1 MSGSGT
7 ITAAAA
13 QELLVVLARRRP
25 GACGVNARVGI
36 PHAVLQ
42 DPQRML
48 PLVAFTSML
57 EAAACEFGNSTLGLE
72 LGKECRLSS
81 IGPVSRLM
89 QTARTAGDALEKFNR
104 YFGSIQTDTQST
116 LSVSNGQ
123 ARQAYA
129 ISDNAVRFR
138 VQDAGF
144 TLALEYSMLASFL
157 GSDWQP
163 SCVEF
168 EHAAGDDL
176 PFYRQQFDCP
186 LRFEKRENALIFP
199 ARLLARPLRDAD
211 ENLHARLEADL
222 ANTMAFRTR
231 QLDFI
236 ESIEAWVASSLC
248 RSDVTDI
255 EVVAADFGMSER
267 SFQRKL
273 AACGINYLDIRNRV
287 RSQIA
292 RCMLAESSLPV
303 TSVALHLGYSETSA
317 FSRGFKLQT
326 GESPGEFRRRERIA
340 A

>member
-1 MSGSGT
+1 M
-7 ITAAAA
+7 
-13 QELLVVLARRRP
+13 LARRRP

-36 PHAVLQ
+36 PRAMLR
-42 DPQRML
+42 DPQGML

-81 IGPVSRLM
+81 IGPVSRLV
-89 QTARTAGDALEKFNR
+89 QTARTVGDALDKFSR

-123 ARQAYA
+123 ARLAYV

-157 GSDWQP
+157 GADWHP

-168 EHAAGDDL
+168 EHAVGDDL

-199 ARLLARPLRDAD
+199 ARLLDKPLRDAD

-222 ANTMAFRTR
+222 AETMEFRTR

-236 ESIEAWVASSLC
+236 ASIEAWMASSLC

-255 EVVAADFGMSER
+255 EAAAVDFGMSER

-273 AACGINYLDIRNRV
+273 ATYDVSYLDIRNRV
-287 RSQIA
+287 RSRIA
-292 RCMLAESSLPV
+292 RCMLAESNLPV